1 MKVEVKVTSTGT
13 RDWADSKQHKP
24 ADIMIAYPAYQ
35 ELPYE
40 VSVFLKTKPR
50 IFAVLEM
57 LVSLV
62 MMGLTITSTQYFLL
76 PFPVFFILTGSI
88 IVLAASKQ
96 NVCLVKTAQAFNYIN
111 IVVLTICFRSH
122 LVFTL
127 SWGVIGIVLIICD
140 VLVLI
145 FSIVIA
151 SASCSCCCRSKSR
164 SVAVNHVTTAVPVN
178 SVGLLNHSDPSA
190 SPQPVTSVMYLL
202 PATYGQVPSLPPPN
216 YGPMMPVPSTYYSP
230 VPTAPPANY
239 NGFPSSPPPAYDQAS
254 VFSLP
259 QFQTQENQIHQYM
272 K

>member
-1 MKVEVKVTSTGT
+1 
-13 RDWADSKQHKP
+13 
-24 ADIMIAYPAYQ
+24 IAYPVYQ
-35 ELPYE
+35 ERPYE
-40 VSVFLKTKPR
+40 VSVFLKTKPQ

-62 MMGLTITSTQYFLL
+62 MMSLNITSTAYFLL
-76 PFPVFFILTGSI
+76 PFPVFFLLTGSV
-88 IVLAASKQ
+88 IVLAASKH
-96 NVCLVKTAQAFNYIN
+96 NVCLVKTAQALTYIN
-111 IVVLTICFRSH
+111 MVVLAISFHYH
-122 LVFTL
+122 LVFAL
-127 SWGVIGIVLIICD
+127 VWGVIGIVLMVCD

-151 SASCSCCCRSKSR
+151 SASCSCCCRPKSR
-164 SVAVNHVTTAVPVN
+164 SVAVSYMSATVPVN

-190 SPQPVTSVMYLL
+190 SPQPVTSVVYVL

-216 YGPMMPVPSTYYSP
+216 YGLVTPALSANYSL

-239 NGFPSSPPPAYDQAS
+239 NVVPTSPPPAYDQAS

-259 QFQTQENQIHQYM
+259 EFQTQENQIHQYM